1 MKAAGIVKKSKQ
13 KIKSR
18 FSPKANGE
26 FMLLA
31 IELFHQGTDE
41 LIKQRSEEML
51 PVTFDCTRGC
61 DMCCHSMR
69 VEALPPEVFRIAEHL
84 QNQSETVLQ
93 DYIARLEQHAIYA
106 KGRPYRDYQTRCP
119 FLGDGGACSIYTV
132 RPHKCR
138 AHLSKSKTA
147 CEVPGGAQA
156 DSTLQYHEDALAIET
171 IKLYKTRKVSM
182 NPAELG
188 QAVLQVLKGDGD
200 KARWLAGEDVFDPLP
215 EGITV

>member
-31 IELFHQGTDE
+31 IEVFHQSTDE
-41 LIKQRSEEML
+41 LITQRSREML
-51 PVTFDCTRGC
+51 PVTFDCAKGC

-69 VEALPPEVFRIAEHL
+69 VEALPPEVYRITEYL
-84 QNQSETVLQ
+84 QTQNDTVLQ
-93 DYIARLEQHAIYA
+93 NYIARLETHATYA
-106 KGRPYRDYQTRCP
+106 KGRSYRDYQTRCP
-119 FLGDGGACSIYTV
+119 FLGDGGACSIYEV

-138 AHLSKSKTA
+138 AHLSKSKKA
-147 CEVPGGAQA
+147 CEIPGGAQT
-156 DSTLQYHEDALAIET
+156 DSTLQYHEDALAIDT

-188 QAVLQVLKGDGD
+188 QAVLQVLKDDGH
-200 KARWLAGEDVFDPLP
+200 KARWLAGEEVFDSLP